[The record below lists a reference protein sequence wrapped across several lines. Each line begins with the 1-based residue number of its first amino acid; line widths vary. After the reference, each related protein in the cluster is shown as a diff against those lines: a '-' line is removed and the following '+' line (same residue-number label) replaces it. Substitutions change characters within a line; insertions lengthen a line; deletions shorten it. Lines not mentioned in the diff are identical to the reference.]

1 MNRIR
6 NIALT
11 ATLLS
16 TATLAVAEE
25 NPYPPMQF
33 YASFSK
39 EKLLEDLRGTEQ
51 FENIDNEATGS
62 AIVISVR
69 HQTRMTA
76 GGSAAAMGSAVLA
89 GSTLG
94 LLPVVSNDDLVITY
108 TISVHGDR
116 IATFEYVENFTDVDS
131 MYSNNLHALEG
142 PALEWAEGTIEMFL
156 AEVGDNSKVREL
168 VEEYRY
174 YFSTSPVVADNV
186 EE

>member
-1 MNRIR
+1 MKRIR
-6 NIALT
+6 SIALVT
-11 ATLLS
+11 TLVSMATF
-16 TATLAVAEE
+16 AVAEQ

-33 YASFSK
+33 YSSFSK
-39 EKLLEDLRGTEQ
+39 EKLLEELRGEQQ
-51 FENIDNEATGS
+51 FENLDNEALGS

-108 TISVHGDR
+108 AISVHGDR
-116 IATFEYVENFTDVDS
+116 IASFEYVENFTDVDS
-131 MYSNNLHALEG
+131 MYDTNINALDG
-142 PALEWAEGTIEMFL
+142 PALEWAESTVAMFL
-156 AEVGDNSKVREL
+156 SDVQEDGKVREL

-174 YFSTSPVVADNV
+174 YFSASPVVADNV
-186 EE
+186 ED